1 MLFYKKKNDKIIFK
15 VMPKIQHVINAGI
28 YVLSRNFLRKFFS
41 SKINK
46 RKEEFDMP
54 EVINFVIKQKLGVF
68 DIGNKWI
75 DIGNIYD
82 YKKASREIKFW

>member
-1 MLFYKKKNDKIIFK
+1 
-15 VMPKIQHVINAGI
+15 
-28 YVLSRNFLRKFFS
+28 
-41 SKINK
+41 
-46 RKEEFDMP
+46 MP

-82 YKKASREIKFW
+82 YKKASREIKILVNEKSSFSCLRHPIKITR

>member
-1 MLFYKKKNDKIIFK
+1 
-15 VMPKIQHVINAGI
+15 
-28 YVLSRNFLRKFFS
+28 
-41 SKINK
+41 
-46 RKEEFDMP
+46 MP